1 MKKLSPVYNALAA
14 AARSSYGHE
23 WRDIVKNADDFAD
36 AVQLRNGAKLKFGP
50 ASALEA
56 IHALGRFINALP
68 EPEREALRRYMENQ
82 RLDKATAA
90 GG

>member
-14 AARSSYGHE
+14 AARSSYGYE
-23 WRDIVKNADDFAD
+23 WRGIVKIADDFAD
-36 AVQLRNGAKLKFGP
+36 GVQLRNGAKLKFGP

-68 EPEREALRRYMENQ
+68 EPKRAALCRYMENQ
-82 RLDKATAA
+82 R
-90 GG
+90 